1 MDINENDYEYD
12 SSNHAAD
19 DEDEVSIPVAR
30 LFPALRAYFTACT
43 DDDVPD
49 ENIVSMCQDFEHRVE
64 SLAQALFGAFGVA
77 FEYEHLLETTTT
89 AVSTSAMKKSA
100 VEEDPRLRH
109 PLCPPS

>member
-1 MDINENDYEYD
+1 MNENDYEYD

-19 DEDEVSIPVAR
+19 DEGEVSIPVAR
-30 LFPALRAYFTACT
+30 LFPALRAYFAECT
-43 DDDVPD
+43 NHDMSD
-49 ENIVSMCQDFEHRVE
+49 EGVMSICRDYETNVKQLV
-64 SLAQALFGAFGVA
+64 QALHGAFGVA
-77 FEYEHLLETTTT
+77 FEYEHLLEATTT